1 MQARGADG
9 EVFGAGARSERETEH
24 GDCRLYDGKAAYG
37 KPALAK
43 RLAAD
48 DRPT

>member
-9 EVFGAGARSERETEH
+9 EVFGAGARSERIAER
-24 GDCRLYDGKAAYG
+24 GDRRLYDGKAAG
-37 KPALAK
+37 RKPRHAK

-48 DRPT
+48 ERPT